1 MTTDN
6 TKLNGR
12 LLIAMPQ
19 MQDTRFQ
26 RSVIYMCFHN
36 TEGAFGLVINKQVE
50 NLTFPI
56 LLKQL
61 SITPSASDAEAL
73 LERPILLGGPVETGR
88 GFVLHSSDYTCESAT
103 VRVSDDVSL
112 TGTTDALKAM
122 AAHSP
127 PKHALFALGYA
138 GWGAGQLES
147 EIQANGWLHC
157 DADLELVFDNDLESK
172 YARALDHLGVD
183 IAALSGNFGNA

>member
-12 LLIAMPQ
+12 LLIAMPH
-19 MQDTRFQ
+19 MQDPRFQ

-36 TEGAFGLVINKQVE
+36 TEGAFGLVINKPME
-50 NLTFPI
+50 NLTFPG

-103 VRVSDDVSL
+103 VRVSDDVGL

-122 AAHSP
+122 ATHPP

-157 DADLELVFDNDLESK
+157 DADLDIVFDNDLESK
-172 YARALDHLGVD
+172 YSRALDCLGVD
-183 IAALSGNFGNA
+183 IVTLSGSSGNA